1 MQTPV
6 SKRSFPM
13 SAFSWELLSERIAIK
28 TTDKSCFH
36 HHGTGIPL
44 EICWFFH
51 LDDKQT
57 ENVRPICLSY
67 QGKIYKGHF
76 QQDAPLR
83 RWRLFWRSDFVEVLR
98 SSCPQWYAAFSEKD
112 APAGKPPLLRF
123 EVLNNEFSDYEIE
136 IIIPELLLSD
146 AEIDLAED
154 TTPRTEGGSR
164 QVVGTRYERDAVNRR
179 KAIEFHGTSCSVC
192 QFNFG
197 KTFGSHG
204 VGFIEVHHAK
214 PLGAQNGPHLVDPQT
229 ELFPVCANCHRMIHR
244 KKDDVLSLDEIR
256 ALIKCQQVF
265 THEQKDEGHK

>member
-6 SKRSFPM
+6 SKRIFPL

-51 LDDKQT
+51 LDGEQT
-57 ENVRPICLSY
+57 KSVRPVRLRY
-67 QGKIYKGHF
+67 QGNIYKGHF
-76 QQDAPLR
+76 QQDTPLR
-83 RWRLFWRSDFVEVLR
+83 RWRLFWKSDFVEALR
-98 SSCPQWYAAFSEKD
+98 GTCPHWYTAFAEMD
-112 APAGKPPLLRF
+112 EPAGRPPLLRF
-123 EVLNNEFSDYEIE
+123 ESLNDECSDFTIE
-136 IIIPELLLSD
+136 IIIPELLLPDS
-146 AEIDLAED
+146 EFDLTEE

-179 KAIEFHGTSCSVC
+179 KAIEFHGTICSVC
-192 QFNFG
+192 RFDFG
-197 KTFGSHG
+197 RTYGSHG

-244 KKDDVLSLDEIR
+244 KKDDVLSLNDLR
-256 ALIKCQQVF
+256 ALINSQ
-265 THEQKDEGHK
+265 G